1 MHLHAVSQGQ
11 IPTSRRRHGRARL
24 QGRERARARRLV
36 SRLLRGPGL
45 IRRALLALLLR
56 IRHRRLCD
64 LLHAHHAPRHSSDLM
79 HAPDDDASSYQALKA
94 AGPMKPSFIR
104 STLA

>member
-1 MHLHAVSQGQ
+1 
-11 IPTSRRRHGRARL
+11 
-24 QGRERARARRLV
+24 
-36 SRLLRGPGL
+36 
-45 IRRALLALLLR
+45 
-56 IRHRRLCD
+56 
-64 LLHAHHAPRHSSDLM
+64 LHAHHAPRHSSDLM